1 MLLAVNMGR
10 PQSPKSVLSRRRSMR
25 RLLLVNLLCIVAF
38 TRNPSWLR
46 VLRKA
51 DTFSNPGNTERF
63 RVFYEILPPIIGGFA
78 SLMPSSRIPPATAL
92 ERGRARVSPC
102 SLHPLLWH
110 SYRLWQGRLDQRQ
123 LAPSGSAAP
132 GGGTVGSSA
141 AF

>member
-46 VLRKA
+46 VLRKV

-78 SLMPSSRIPPATAL
+78 SLRTSGNRGGRDRTEGKRQSRKSS
-92 ERGRARVSPC
+92 S
-102 SLHPLLWH
+102 
-110 SYRLWQGRLDQRQ
+110 
-123 LAPSGSAAP
+123 
-132 GGGTVGSSA
+132 
-141 AF
+141 

>member
-25 RLLLVNLLCIVAF
+25 RLLLVNLPCIVAF

-46 VLRKA
+46 VLRKV

-78 SLMPSSRIPPATAL
+78 SL
-92 ERGRARVSPC
+92 RARIMILKAIRNLRGGRISA
-102 SLHPLLWH
+102 L
-110 SYRLWQGRLDQRQ
+110 RLIETG
-123 LAPSGSAAP
+123 
-132 GGGTVGSSA
+132 
-141 AF
+141 

>member
-25 RLLLVNLLCIVAF
+25 RLLLVNLPCIVAF

-46 VLRKA
+46 VLRKV

-78 SLMPSSRIPPATAL
+78 SL
-92 ERGRARVSPC
+92 RARGLGFATFFCVCCESC
-102 SLHPLLWH
+102 
-110 SYRLWQGRLDQRQ
+110 
-123 LAPSGSAAP
+123 
-132 GGGTVGSSA
+132 V
-141 AF
+141 

>member
-25 RLLLVNLLCIVAF
+25 RLLLVNLPCIVAF

-78 SLMPSSRIPPATAL
+78 SLRPRVRYTTAESIACPLGKLGVLTSR
-92 ERGRARVSPC
+92 G
-102 SLHPLLWH
+102 
-110 SYRLWQGRLDQRQ
+110 
-123 LAPSGSAAP
+123 
-132 GGGTVGSSA
+132 
-141 AF
+141 